1 MGHVISREGVA
12 TDSEKTEAM
21 NAWPVA
27 TNATE
32 LRGFLGLTGYYR
44 KFVPRYGIIA
54 KPLTQLLTKK
64 GFSWNE
70 QAQAAFLQLK
80 QAMVNTPVLVLPN
93 FDKPFSVETDRKSV
107 V

>member
-1 MGHVISREGVA
+1 MRE
-12 TDSEKTEAM
+12 
-21 NAWPVA
+21 WPTP

-64 GFSWNE
+64 GFLWSAP
-70 QAQAAFLQLK
+70 AQAAFDLLK
-80 QAMVNTPVLVLPN
+80 QAMVQTPVLALPD
-93 FDKPFSVETDRKSV
+93 FAKPFSIETDTCNTGV
-107 V
+107 GAVPV